1 VPFDL
6 GFQWQMAESPRLRKK
21 MAKTHIFSLP
31 HLVSRVS
38 HAFGVSGFLV
48 RVVSVLLRFVC
59 AGTFFFSV
67 SYRFAVRCTVFVCV
81 FILELACGSVFR
93 ILRVSAALFEVNFRR
108 FSILFFAVLLCF
120 SRWCAWVVVSL
131 LCALELFLSICS

>member
-59 AGTFFFSV
+59 VGAFFLAFV
-67 SYRFAVRCTVFVCV
+67 HHFAVCGLVFVFV
-81 FILELACGSVFR
+81 SESACGSVFW
-93 ILRVSAALFEVNFRR
+93 IVRVFSGVVQGKLPPLFYSF
-108 FSILFFAVLLCF
+108 LC
-120 SRWCAWVVVSL
+120 CASPVSL
-131 LCALELFLSICS
+131 DDVPE